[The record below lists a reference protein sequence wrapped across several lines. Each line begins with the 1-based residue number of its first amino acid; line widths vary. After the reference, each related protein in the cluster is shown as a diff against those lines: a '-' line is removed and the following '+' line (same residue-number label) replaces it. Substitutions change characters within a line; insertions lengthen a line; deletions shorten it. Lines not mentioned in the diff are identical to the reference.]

1 MQTNFFERNFPKGG
15 EANLR
20 VCRDARKGVAT
31 FGEISLERDEKI
43 PPARRRS
50 SQERGSVL
58 IIVLWIALGLV
69 AMTLYFAN
77 SNSLELQASDNRVC
91 GLGADQAIEGAARY
105 VNFVLVNYATNGA
118 LPDPTYYQAAAVA
131 VGDSHFWLIG
141 RDTNSPP
148 LNPDQVAFGL
158 TDENSKLNLN
168 TASLGMLSALPN
180 IDSSYAANIITW
192 RTNGDTSSGGV
203 GPDSYAMLNPP
214 YTEKNAPFET
224 IDELR
229 LVYGADMGTL
239 IGEDANRNGA
249 LDPKED
255 QNNNSQVD
263 PGILEYVT
271 VYSQEPNTN
280 PDGSSLVNVANL
292 TGTNMANL
300 RSLLATNLSLQR
312 ATNIVA
318 RLQAAGPTPI
328 TSPLLFYLLSG
339 MTEQE
344 FGSIANEITTSTN
357 AFIEGRINIDTAPPA
372 VLACIPGLSN
382 SVDTIVSYRQANSGS
397 LTNITW
403 VLDALNVSGN
413 SAIQLAQQIGD
424 QITTKSY
431 QFMADVAALGP
442 NGRGYRRV
450 RFIFDTSSG
459 TPQIIYR
466 RDLTHLGWA
475 LGKNVRQTWLAKN
488 TQQQ

>member
-1 MQTNFFERNFPKGG
+1 MDLKHRTSNG
-15 EANLR
+15 
-20 VCRDARKGVAT
+20 
-31 FGEISLERDEKI
+31 
-43 PPARRRS
+43 
-50 SQERGSVL
+50 ERGSVL

-105 VNFVLVNYATNGA
+105 MTFVLANYATNGII
-118 LPDPTYYQAAAVA
+118 PDPTYYQAAAVP
-131 VGDSHFWLIG
+131 VGDSHFWIIG

-148 LNPDQVAFGL
+148 LNPNQVTFGL

-168 TASLGMLSALPN
+168 TASLGMLSQLPN
-180 IDSSYAANIITW
+180 IDPSYAANIITW
-192 RTNGDTSSGGV
+192 RTNGDTTSGGV
-203 GPDSYAMLNPP
+203 GPQSYAMLNPA
-214 YTEKNAPFET
+214 YQEKNAPFET
-224 IDELR
+224 VDELR
-229 LVYGADMGTL
+229 LVYGADMDTL
-239 IGEDANRNGA
+239 VGEDVNRNGA
-249 LDPKED
+249 LDPNEND
-255 QNNNSQVD
+255 ANHNSQVD

-280 PDGSSLVNVANL
+280 PDGTPLVDVADL
-292 TGTNMANL
+292 TGTNMTRL
-300 RSLLATNLSLQR
+300 RSLLATNLSPAR
-312 ATNIVA
+312 ASNVVD
-318 RLQAAGPTPI
+318 RLQTPGVTI
-328 TSPLLFYLLSG
+328 TSPLVFYTLSG

-344 FGSIANEITTSTN
+344 FASIASEITTSTN
-357 AFIEGRINIDTAPPA
+357 AFIEGRVNINTAAPA
-372 VLACIPGLSN
+372 VLTCIPGLSN
-382 SVDTIVSYRQANSGS
+382 QVSTVVSYRQGNSGN

-403 VLDALNVSGN
+403 VLDALNVSGT
-413 SAIQLAQQIGD
+413 AATQLAQQIGD

-431 QFMADVAALGP
+431 QFIADVAALGP

-466 RDLTHLGWA
+466 QDLTHLGWA
-475 LGKNVRQTWLAKN
+475 LGKDVRQTWFAKN